1 MTDLHCE
8 LMQALQIY
16 QHLHHALR
24 HHHQRLLC
32 RGPNQRQGSE
42 VADVDGAHDEGA
54 GGPAAPASARGAVYE
69 VTTEEGRR
77 APCPAPLLRQ

>member
-1 MTDLHCE
+1 MTDLHRE

-16 QHLHHALR
+16 QHLHRALR

-42 VADVDGAHDEGA
+42 VADGDGAHDEGA
-54 GGPAAPASARGAVYE
+54 GESAAPAASARGAVYE
-69 VTTEEGRR
+69 VSTSARR
-77 APCPAPLLRQ
+77 HY